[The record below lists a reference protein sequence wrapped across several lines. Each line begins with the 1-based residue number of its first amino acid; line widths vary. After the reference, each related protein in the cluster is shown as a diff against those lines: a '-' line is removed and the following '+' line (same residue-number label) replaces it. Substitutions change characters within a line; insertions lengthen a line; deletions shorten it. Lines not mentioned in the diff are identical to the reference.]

1 MQQSFAVVSPSPEEL
16 FNALLKSVQPPLV
29 ADIGSRDATESKRF
43 KRLCPSAKV
52 LAIEPHPAL
61 YAKMLAD
68 AEVKAL
74 GVETINFALSNQRGT
89 LKFYIN
95 DPKALNGSLRKTGET
110 AAEVDVEVERLD
122 TVLDGKAGKP
132 VFLWIDAEGLA
143 WEVLAGAENTLDRVA
158 CIHLEYETEVLFE
171 GQRTLSDVEVLLKR
185 RGFRRWADS
194 YCREVSQGNALFL
207 RPAKLPMPAF
217 LRFLL
222 TYPWYAAKAT
232 YRKFK

>member
-1 MQQSFAVVSPSPEEL
+1 MQLTFTAVSPSPEEL
-16 FNALLKSVQPPLV
+16 FNVLLKIVQPPVV

-43 KRLCPSAKV
+43 KRLCPFATV

-68 AEVKAL
+68 TEVKAL
-74 GVETINFALSNQRGT
+74 GVEPINFALSDQRGT

-95 DPKALNGSLRKTGET
+95 DPKALNGSLRKTDET

-122 TVLDGKAGKP
+122 NVVEGKAGHP

-143 WEVLAGAENTLDRVA
+143 WEVLAGAEKTLDRVA
-158 CIHLEYETEVLFE
+158 CIHLEYETKVLFD
-171 GQRTLSDVEVLLKR
+171 GQRMLDDVKALLAR
-185 RGFRRWADS
+185 HGFRLWADS

-207 RPAKLPMPAF
+207 RPTSFPMPAF

-222 TYPWYAAKAT
+222 TYPWYAAKAV
-232 YRKFK
+232 YRKLK